1 MGAVVVA
8 WLNEAGPVAKWDEA
22 AQGKGS
28 AEARGWEPASGSGGQ
43 VAVKV
48 GSGESG
54 RQDLPPPP
62 P

>member
-1 MGAVVVA
+1 MGAVAAA
-8 WLNEAGPVAKWDEA
+8 WPNGAGPVAKWDEA

-28 AEARGWEPASGSGGQ
+28 AEAGGWEPASGSGGQ
-43 VAVKV
+43 AAVKV

-54 RQDLPPPP
+54 HQDLPPPP